1 MSFLYKI
8 MFTKNRTYALW
19 IKYKSYNYPVAII
32 IYHIH
37 GITFLQALSMTVI

>member
-8 MFTKNRTYALW
+8 MFTKKQNLRPMD
-19 IKYKSYNYPVAII
+19 KSYNYPVAII